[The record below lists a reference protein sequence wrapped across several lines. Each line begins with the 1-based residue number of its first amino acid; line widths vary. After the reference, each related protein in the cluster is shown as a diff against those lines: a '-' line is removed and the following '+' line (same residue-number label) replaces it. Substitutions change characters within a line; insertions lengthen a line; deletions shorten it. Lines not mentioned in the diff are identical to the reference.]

1 MKASWCDDVELI
13 RLRRSSKARDM
24 NGLARERG
32 GKMNQEADEGRKEG
46 MG

>member
-1 MKASWCDDVELI
+1 
-13 RLRRSSKARDM
+13 M